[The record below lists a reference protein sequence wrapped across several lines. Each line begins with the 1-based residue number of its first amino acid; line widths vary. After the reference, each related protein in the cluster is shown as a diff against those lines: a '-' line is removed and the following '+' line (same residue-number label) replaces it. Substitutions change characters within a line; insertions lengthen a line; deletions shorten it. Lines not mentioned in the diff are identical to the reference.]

1 MVGRCVSREH
11 LLTVWCPRLIG
22 CGGLGSQSWQDA
34 EGQKQGLS
42 APFRRAR
49 LRPAA
54 ADNAPRFRQGFRE
67 AAFSDLLLLRLSPI
81 SPSWLVNLAPRRLG
95 VSFPTYVATANLGI
109 IPGSC
114 AFAPAGNGLDS
125 VIEAQQA
132 QYQSCLAK
140 MGAGGQES
148 CSYAPD
154 PRFDTGTDCGAR
166 GRSGPVAF
174 IPVAIKWYRRTRA

>member
-22 CGGLGSQSWQDA
+22 CGCLGSQSWQDA
-34 EGQKQGLS
+34 EGRKQGLS
-42 APFRRAR
+42 APFRRAAASSPLR
-49 LRPAA
+49 QTMRPAFAGDSGKLLSAICYCCVCLRFLRPGWSIWRL
-54 ADNAPRFRQGFRE
+54 D
-67 AAFSDLLLLRLSPI
+67 DLAELPDLCRD
-81 SPSWLVNLAPRRLG
+81 RDLG
-95 VSFPTYVATANLGI
+95 HF
-109 IPGSC
+109 PGSF
-114 AFAPAGNGLDS
+114 AFATAGNGLDS

-154 PRFDTGTDCGAR
+154 PRALLIPERIAGRVGAR
-166 GRSGPVAF
+166 RPWRLF
-174 IPVAIKWYRRTRA
+174 RWR